1 MRNSRYWDE
10 RLTQLNEALFNRGT
24 KTVREL
30 EIEYRKAAADIERDI
45 EIWLRRLA
53 TNNEISMAEARKL
66 LKTGELEEFKWTVFE
81 YIKKGEANAISGEW
95 VKQLENASAR
105 VHISQMEVLQIK
117 IRHNL
122 EVLAAMQNKAM
133 RELSTELLT
142 EGYYR
147 AIYEVQ
153 KGMGKGYPFA
163 TFNTDRVE
171 TIISRP
177 WATDG
182 KNFSDRIWGNKE
194 KLIDE
199 LQTNLTQALIKGE
212 APDKTI
218 NIISDRL
225 EVSRRQAGRLVMTES
240 AYFAAEGQKSAYAEL
255 DVEQY
260 QIVATL
266 DTHTSEICQ
275 SLDGKVLDMKDYK
288 AGVTA
293 PPFHPWCRTVTIPY
307 FEDNYTER
315 AARGADGKTYY
326 VDGNMKYEEWY
337 NKHVKSAEKPKT
349 IKTDGVAHLPKQVGF
364 KGTDDRMQFVPKGSE
379 ITDVHIIAGDQV
391 KSEYRKAQKISELY
405 GGNKEGW
412 VKKVGK
418 IESAKYIFDIHW
430 SEHPEI
436 GAIEHKIVSK
446 KVKS

>member
-10 RLTQLNEALFNRGT
+10 RFTQLNEALFNRGS
-24 KTVREL
+24 KSLREL
-30 EIEYRKAAADIERDI
+30 EKEYKRAAADIERDI

-53 TNNEISMAEARKL
+53 VNNEISMAEARKL
-66 LKTGELEEFKWTVFE
+66 LKAGELEEFKWTVFE

-105 VHISQMEVLQIK
+105 VHISQKEALQIK
-117 IRHNL
+117 IRHNI
-122 EVLAAMQNKAM
+122 EVLAAMQNKSM

-147 AIYEVQ
+147 TIYEVQ

-163 TFNTDRVE
+163 SFNTNRVE

-177 WATDG
+177 WAADG
-182 KNFSDRIWGNKE
+182 KNFSDRIWSNKE

-212 APDKTI
+212 APDKAI
-218 NIISDRL
+218 NAISDKL
-225 EVSRRQAGRLVMTES
+225 DVSRRQAGRLVMTES
-240 AYFAAEGQKSAYAEL
+240 AYFATEGQKSAYAEL
-255 DVEQY
+255 GVAQY

-266 DTHTSEICQ
+266 DTRTSEICQ

-337 NKHVKSAEKPKT
+337 NKHATKNTEMSYNSVVKGAVT
-349 IKTDGVAHLPKQVGF
+349 ADNIKVENISGHAIEQAIK
-364 KGTDDRMQFVPKGSE
+364 R
-379 ITDVHIIAGDQV
+379 
-391 KSEYRKAQKISELY
+391 KISATNVSDALQQPLFI
-405 GGNKEGW
+405 
-412 VKKVGK
+412 GK
-418 IESAKYIFDIHW
+418 IKYDKQNRPSI
-430 SEHPEI
+430 EYI
-436 GAIEHKIVSK
+436 GKDARVQVNPDSGKVITVWKTSTKIRNK
-446 KVKS
+446 YKGGADEKN